1 MAEKLFVPAHPGL
14 RCLELFCILKG
25 RGKMVTTDPQH
36 TTKAETENQKGGAS
50 AAPPETKSGAKKSA
64 STHKVSSKK
73 SSTTGTTQAAL
84 REERRK
90 AAEAQSALED
100 MQRRLDAVEAALAE
114 ERRKVDEAQQ
124 ALAQQLQAT
133 ETRAETPGQTAEQL
147 PGGEAA
153 FGLMPF
159 VGIRGTDFFDV
170 SQKIAQQAIQQP
182 PLLKKNYSNFMLE
195 MGQVMTG
202 QSTIEPDAKD
212 KRFTDEAWKT
222 NPFYRMYMQTYLTWQ
237 QSLNAFIEDANLDK
251 KDADR
256 ARFVLSLF
264 ADTVAPTNTLLG
276 NPAAMK
282 KMYETGGASLVKGLT
297 HMLEDLANNGGMPS
311 QVDMKAFQ
319 VGKDLGISPG
329 AVVFKNE
336 VLELIQYQPTTP
348 QVYSRPLLIVPPQV
362 NKFYVMDLSP
372 SKSIIRYLVMSGQQV
387 FAISWRNPTPQQ
399 RAWGFETYD
408 QAILEAIEA
417 VRAITASPD
426 VNISGSCLGGMTLST
441 LLGHLAARGDR
452 RIHAVTFLVTV
463 LDTNVEST
471 MGLFAT
477 KETIAAAREGSR
489 LRGVLEGQE
498 MARVFAWLRPNDLIW
513 NYWVNNYLVGKDP
526 AAFDVLYWNNDT
538 TRLPARLHGELLD
551 LYETNAFTHPGA
563 LEVLGTPLDLSKVT
577 NDTYIVAGITDHITP
592 WQGCYATTQ
601 LLGGKVKFILSN
613 SGHIQALLNPPGNP
627 KASYFVNER
636 YPADPEQWQTG
647 SQKRSGSWWED
658 WREWLGQRSGEQRAA
673 PRELG
678 NEQYQ
683 PGTPAPGSYVFEP

>member
-1 MAEKLFVPAHPGL
+1 MS
-14 RCLELFCILKG
+14 
-25 RGKMVTTDPQH
+25 Q
-36 TTKAETENQKGGAS
+36 AETADQNSGAS
-50 AAPPETKSGAKKSA
+50 AAPPETKSGEKKAA
-64 STHKVSSKK
+64 STHSVSKPK
-73 SSTTGTTQAAL
+73 SSSTGTAQAVL
-84 REERRK
+84 GEERRK
-90 AAEAQSALED
+90 AAEAQAAMKD
-100 MQRRLDAVEAALAE
+100 MQRRLDAIEATLAD
-114 ERRKVDEAQQ
+114 ERRKADEAQQALADERRKADEAQQ
-124 ALAQQLQAT
+124 ALAQQRQAT
-133 ETRAETPGQTAEQL
+133 ETRAETPGQTAEQM

-159 VGIRGTDFFDV
+159 VGFRGTDFFDV

-182 PLLKKNYSNFMLE
+182 PLLMKNYSNFMLE
-195 MGQVMTG
+195 MGRVMTG
-202 QSTIEPDAKD
+202 QSPVEPDAKD

-222 NPFYRMYMQTYLTWQ
+222 NPFYRTYLQTYLTWE
-237 QSLNAFIEDANLDK
+237 QSLNAFLDDANLDK

-282 KMYETGGASLVKGLT
+282 KMYETGGASLVRGLT
-297 HMLEDLANNGGMPS
+297 HMLEDLANNGGVSFP
-311 QVDMKAFQ
+311 VYLKAFQ

-372 SKSIIRYLVMSGQQV
+372 GKSIIRYLVGSGLQV

-399 RAWGFETYD
+399 REWGFDTYD
-408 QAILEAIEA
+408 RAILEAMEA
-417 VRAITASPD
+417 VRVITGSPD
-426 VNISGSCLGGMTLST
+426 VNISGSCLGGMTLAT
-441 LLGHLAARGDR
+441 LLGHPGARGGR
-452 RIHAVTFLVTV
+452 SVNAVTILVTV

-477 KETIAAAREGSR
+477 RETIAAAREASR

-513 NYWVNNYLVGKDP
+513 NYWVNNYLIGKDP

-551 LYETNAFTHPGA
+551 LYETNAFTHAGS
-563 LEVLGTPLDLSKVT
+563 LEVLGTAVDLSKVT
-577 NDTYIVAGITDHITP
+577 SDAYIVAGITDHITP

-601 LLGGKVKFILSN
+601 LLGSKVKVILSN
-613 SGHIQALLNPPGNP
+613 IGHIQALLNPPGNQ
-627 KASYFVNER
+627 KASYLVTR
-636 YPADPEQWQTG
+636 PYPAVT
-647 SQKRSGSWWED
+647 
-658 WREWLGQRSGEQRAA
+658 
-673 PRELG
+673 
-678 NEQYQ
+678 
-683 PGTPAPGSYVFEP
+683 

>member
-1 MAEKLFVPAHPGL
+1 
-14 RCLELFCILKG
+14 
-25 RGKMVTTDPQH
+25 MVTTDPQH

-50 AAPPETKSGAKKSA
+50 AAPPETKSGAKKSD
-64 STHKVSSKK
+64 STHNVSSKK

-100 MQRRLDAVEAALAE
+100 MQRRLDAVEAALTE

-282 KMYETGGASLVKGLT
+282 KMYETGGASLVKGL
-297 HMLEDLANNGGMPS
+297 
-311 QVDMKAFQ
+311 
-319 VGKDLGISPG
+319 
-329 AVVFKNE
+329 
-336 VLELIQYQPTTP
+336 PTC
-348 QVYSRPLLIVPPQV
+348 
-362 NKFYVMDLSP
+362 
-372 SKSIIRYLVMSGQQV
+372 SKTWL
-387 FAISWRNPTPQQ
+387 
-399 RAWGFETYD
+399 
-408 QAILEAIEA
+408 
-417 VRAITASPD
+417 ITA
-426 VNISGSCLGGMTLST
+426 VC
-441 LLGHLAARGDR
+441 
-452 RIHAVTFLVTV
+452 
-463 LDTNVEST
+463 
-471 MGLFAT
+471 
-477 KETIAAAREGSR
+477 
-489 LRGVLEGQE
+489 
-498 MARVFAWLRPNDLIW
+498 
-513 NYWVNNYLVGKDP
+513 
-526 AAFDVLYWNNDT
+526 
-538 TRLPARLHGELLD
+538 
-551 LYETNAFTHPGA
+551 
-563 LEVLGTPLDLSKVT
+563 
-577 NDTYIVAGITDHITP
+577 
-592 WQGCYATTQ
+592 
-601 LLGGKVKFILSN
+601 
-613 SGHIQALLNPPGNP
+613 PP
-627 KASYFVNER
+627 
-636 YPADPEQWQTG
+636 
-647 SQKRSGSWWED
+647 RSI
-658 WREWLGQRSGEQRAA
+658 
-673 PRELG
+673 
-678 NEQYQ
+678 
-683 PGTPAPGSYVFEP
+683 

>member
-1 MAEKLFVPAHPGL
+1 METDSQRVIHEENDGQNGGTTATPPDTKPKGTKPASVGNVS
-14 RCLELFCILKG
+14 KS
-25 RGKMVTTDPQH
+25 KS
-36 TTKAETENQKGGAS
+36 TTKRTEHTALQKEQRK
-50 AAPPETKSGAKKSA
+50 AAAA
-64 STHKVSSKK
+64 
-73 SSTTGTTQAAL
+73 QAAVEDL
-84 REERRK
+84 QRRLAAVEEALVEERQK
-90 AAEAQSALED
+90 AAEAQGALEEQ
-100 MQRRLDAVEAALAE
+100 QR
-114 ERRKVDEAQQ
+114 
-124 ALAQQLQAT
+124 AT
-133 ETRAETPGQTAEQL
+133 HTHPETSEQTAEQM

-159 VGIRGTDFFDV
+159 VGFRGADLFNV
-170 SQKIAQQAIQQP
+170 SQQVAAQAIKQP
-182 PLLKKNYSNFMLE
+182 PLLLKHYTNFMLE
-195 MGQVMTG
+195 MGRVMTG
-202 QSTIEPDAKD
+202 QSTVEPDAKD
-212 KRFTDEAWKT
+212 KRFLDEIWKT
-222 NPFYRMYMQTYLTWQ
+222 NPFYHAYLQTYLTWE
-237 QSLNAFIEDANLDK
+237 QSLGAFIDDTDLDK

-264 ADTVAPTNTLLG
+264 TDTVAPTNTLLG

-282 KMYETGGASLVKGLT
+282 KMYETGGASLVQGLT

-336 VLELIQYQPTTP
+336 LLELIQYKPATQE
-348 QVYSRPLLIVPPQV
+348 VYRRPLLLVPPQV

-372 SKSIIRYLVMSGQQV
+372 GKSIVQYQVANGLQV
-387 FAISWRNPTPQQ
+387 FAISWRNPTPEH
-399 RAWGFETYD
+399 RDWGFETYD
-408 QAILEAIEA
+408 RAILEAIEA
-417 VRAITASPD
+417 VRAITESPD
-426 VNISGSCLGGMTLST
+426 VNIVGSCLGGMTLAT
-441 LLGHLAARGDR
+441 LLGHLAAREDR

-477 KETIAAAREGSR
+477 KETIAAAREASR
-489 LRGVLEGQE
+489 LRGVIEGQE

-513 NYWVNNYLVGKDP
+513 NYWVNNYLIGKDP

-551 LYETNAFTHPGA
+551 LYETNAFTHPGT
-563 LEVLGTPLDLSKVT
+563 LEVLGTPIDMSEVT
-577 NDTYIVAGITDHITP
+577 NNAYIVAGITDHITP
-592 WQGCYATTQ
+592 WQGCYETTQ
-601 LLGGKVKFILSN
+601 LLGGTCKFILSN

-627 KASYFVNER
+627 KASYFVNDH

-647 SQKRSGSWWED
+647 VQKRSGSWWED
-658 WREWLGQRSGEQRAA
+658 WRDWLGQRSGVKKAA
-673 PRELG
+673 PQELG

>member
-1 MAEKLFVPAHPGL
+1 MS
-14 RCLELFCILKG
+14 
-25 RGKMVTTDPQH
+25 Q
-36 TTKAETENQKGGAS
+36 AETADQNSGAS
-50 AAPPETKSGAKKSA
+50 AAPPETKSGEKKAA
-64 STHKVSSKK
+64 STHSVSKPK
-73 SSTTGTTQAAL
+73 SSSTGTAQAVL
-84 REERRK
+84 GEERRK
-90 AAEAQSALED
+90 AAEAQAAMKD
-100 MQRRLDAVEAALAE
+100 MQRRLDAIEATLAD
-114 ERRKVDEAQQ
+114 ERRKADEAQQ
-124 ALAQQLQAT
+124 ALAQQRQAT
-133 ETRAETPGQTAEQL
+133 ETRAETPGQTAEQM

-159 VGIRGTDFFDV
+159 VGFRGTDFFDV

-182 PLLKKNYSNFMLE
+182 PLLMKNYSNFMLE
-195 MGQVMTG
+195 MGRVMTG
-202 QSTIEPDAKD
+202 QSPVEPDAKD

-222 NPFYRMYMQTYLTWQ
+222 NPFYRMYLQTYVTWQ
-237 QSLNAFIEDANLDK
+237 QSLNAFINDADLDK

-372 SKSIIRYLVMSGQQV
+372 GKSIIRYLVGSGQQV

-399 RAWGFETYD
+399 REWGFDTYD
-408 QAILEAIEA
+408 RAILEAMEA
-417 VRAITASPD
+417 VRVITANPD
-426 VNISGSCLGGMTLST
+426 VNISGSCLGGMPLAT
-441 LLGHLAARGDR
+441 LLGHLAARGER
-452 RIHAVTFLVTV
+452 SVNAVTFLGTV

-477 KETIAAAREGSR
+477 RETIAAAREASR
-489 LRGVLEGQE
+489 VRGVLEGQE

-538 TRLPARLHGELLD
+538 TRLPAKLHGELLN
-551 LYETNAFTHPGA
+551 LYETNAFTRPGA
-563 LEVLGTPLDLSKVT
+563 LEVLGTPVDLSNVT
-577 NDTYIVAGITDHITP
+577 NDAYIVAGITDHITP

-613 SGHIQALLNPPGNP
+613 SGHIQALLN
-627 KASYFVNER
+627 
-636 YPADPEQWQTG
+636 
-647 SQKRSGSWWED
+647 
-658 WREWLGQRSGEQRAA
+658 
-673 PRELG
+673 
-678 NEQYQ
+678 
-683 PGTPAPGSYVFEP
+683 

>member
-1 MAEKLFVPAHPGL
+1 MQNDSQNVIRLETDGQNSGTEAESSHAKPGGK
-14 RCLELFCILKG
+14 RPTSTGDASRQETATKESARAALKEEQ
-25 RGKMVTTDPQH
+25 R
-36 TTKAETENQKGGAS
+36 KA
-50 AAPPETKSGAKKSA
+50 AAA
-64 STHKVSSKK
+64 
-73 SSTTGTTQAAL
+73 QAAL
-84 REERRK
+84 
-90 AAEAQSALED
+90 ED
-100 MQRRLDAVEAALAE
+100 LQRRLAAVEAALAE
-114 ERRKVDEAQQ
+114 ERQKAAAAQQ
-124 ALAQQLQAT
+124 ALSEQRQAAVT
-133 ETRAETPGQTAEQL
+133 HAETSEQTAEQM

-153 FGLMPF
+153 FGLMPL
-159 VGIRGTDFFDV
+159 VGFRGTDLFNA
-170 SQKIAQQAIQQP
+170 SQQLVEQAIQQP
-182 PLLKKNYSNFMLE
+182 PLVLKHYTNFLLE
-195 MGQVMTG
+195 MGRVVTG
-202 QSTIEPDAKD
+202 QSSVEPDAKD
-212 KRFTDEAWKT
+212 KRFTDEVWKT
-222 NPFYRMYMQTYLTWQ
+222 NPSYRALLQTYLTWQ
-237 QSLNAFIEDANLDK
+237 QSLGAFIDDADLDK

-256 ARFVLSLF
+256 ARFVLGLF
-264 ADTVAPTNTLLG
+264 TGTVAPSNTLLG

-282 KMYETGGASLVKGLT
+282 QMYETGGASLVKGLT
-297 HMLEDLANNGGMPS
+297 HMLEDLANNGGLPS
-311 QVDMKAFQ
+311 QVNMKAFQ
-319 VGKDLGISPG
+319 VGKDLALSPG

-372 SKSIIRYLVMSGQQV
+372 GKSIIRYLVGSGQQV

-399 RAWGFETYD
+399 REWGFDTYD
-408 QAILEAIEA
+408 RAILEAMEA
-417 VRAITASPD
+417 VRVITANPD
-426 VNISGSCLGGMTLST
+426 VNISGSCLGGMTLAT
-441 LLGHLAARGDR
+441 LLGHLAARGER
-452 RIHAVTFLVTV
+452 SVNAVTFLVTV

-477 KETIAAAREGSR
+477 RETIAAAREASR
-489 LRGVLEGQE
+489 VRGVLEGQE

-513 NYWVNNYLVGKDP
+513 NYWVNNYLIGKDP

-538 TRLPARLHGELLD
+538 TRLPARLHGGLLD

-563 LEVLGTPLDLSKVT
+563 LEVLGTPVDLSKVT
-577 NDTYIVAGITDHITP
+577 NDAYIVAGITDHITP

-636 YPADPEQWQTG
+636 YPADPGQWQAR
-647 SQKRSGSWWED
+647 SQKRAGSWWED